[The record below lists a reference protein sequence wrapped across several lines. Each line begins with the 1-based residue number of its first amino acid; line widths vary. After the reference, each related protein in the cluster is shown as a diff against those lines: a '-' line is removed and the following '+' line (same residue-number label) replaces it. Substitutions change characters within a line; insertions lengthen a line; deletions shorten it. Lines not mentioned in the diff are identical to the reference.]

1 MIGQGSPTTSPRQP
15 SSFALG
21 TIGRRYRPALA
32 IVLAFS
38 LHVVSA
44 GEETV
49 RIRVDWGGHTDEL
62 WQGVI
67 AVSEGTLSEPS
78 TLGIEADEPGSMWLD
93 RGPVLPFAADAPPAG
108 PEMDHLV
115 IQQRSPRTY
124 DGVDLSVTAPLEAK
138 LLIALAKARSE
149 REPARITIPLARLLN
164 ESHISRLDDQGN
176 RLLVR
181 RAPGDR
187 LRVRLKHDSL
197 VFSPGEPLRVE
208 VEPNLLAGEP
218 GDEVRIKLQLVGA
231 RTSDELWSTEW
242 STVTGQR
249 TPVYQEVPLPVQEG
263 VYDLLV
269 TATRGGR
276 RLLSPVPLPGKPP
289 LAMRR
294 IQVLVLSPSPPAGS
308 RDHDGSPARL
318 VEEIDPANSNWWE
331 RLPKPSDLGK
341 WPRLWRGPLG
351 NGNSRTLTHPLG
363 ELVQLGPSPNPDDAA
378 WEAYTLPISHP
389 GQPHILE
396 VDYPSDVP
404 QTMGISIVEPDPAGA
419 VFPIGLD
426 SGVELADEVT
436 GSTRQ
441 ARWLHHRVIFW
452 PRTKSPVVLITN
464 RRDGSPAVY
473 GKIRVLAAGEHLPPL
488 AGRPIELSRVAN
500 RDNVPSAPARLM
512 AAYLDRPLFPENF
525 SASQSLAS
533 SSELGVDDWITFH
546 QGGTRLVEY
555 LNHVGFGGLMITVLA
570 DGSTLYPS
578 SMLQPTP
585 RYDTGVFQEA
595 GQDPIRKD
603 VLEMLL
609 RLFDRQGLELIP
621 AMEFAA
627 PLPELEAELRRGG
640 PKSEGIRWVGPEGKT
655 WLETYRP
662 TRGMAPYYNVLH
674 PRVQQAMLAA
684 IREVVGRYGHHPSFA
699 GLAIQLSAYGYAQL
713 PGPYWGMDDTTI
725 ARFEDDAQVRIP
737 AEGPGRFAERA
748 RILAAEHPRRWLAW
762 RARQLSRFYGR
773 VQAELTASCPN
784 ARLYLAGANM
794 LTGEELER
802 ELRPVLPR
810 EMTITEAMLRVGI
823 DIQHYG
829 DDQPMVLLRPE
840 RFAPAWSLAQQAVD
854 MEIRQMLEV
863 RQFPSMR
870 PPFGDLPIP
879 GSLFFHQPQEL
890 RLASFD
896 EKCPFKPSYTWLAA
910 QPVPSGHQNRR
921 RFIHSLATL
930 DSQVMFDGGWQLLM
944 GQEDS
949 IREIVAAYRQ
959 LPAIPFR
966 RLSDQ
971 DGSDPAQPLTI
982 RYASHAGA
990 TYVYLVND
998 APFDAMTRVQVN
1010 CPSGC
1015 QMEELS
1021 GLRSV
1026 PPLVRDAAGAYWTVA
1041 LKPYD
1046 LVAVKFSDPRVTVAR
1061 PQVSWSEQVQKEL
1074 ETRIT
1079 DLEGRT
1085 AALGKPP
1092 ILDVL
1097 QNPGFELSSAD
1108 PGRIPGWTT
1117 SSQPG
1122 VVVSLD
1128 EVHKRVGNRSA
1139 RLTSRGPMA
1148 SLLSEPFDAP
1158 STGRLTMS
1166 VWLRSG
1172 DLPSEGHE
1180 NSHPN
1185 GQGPPPLR
1193 LVLEGDMEGRHFFR
1207 YALPQVGNDWGQFP
1221 FLVRVDDLPLEGL
1234 SRLRIRFDL
1243 MGPGQV
1249 WIDDVQLSH
1258 LEFSKAEKN
1267 ALLKM
1272 IAPADVKLEKG
1283 QVRDCIHLLEGYWP
1297 RFLLAKVPIAETP
1310 APRKPEPASPEL
1322 QQAQAPP
1329 SFLDRMKAFL
1339 PKKMPFF

>member
-1 MIGQGSPTTSPRQP
+1 MIGQGRPNTSPRQLL
-15 SSFALG
+15 SFVRG
-21 TIGRRYRPALA
+21 TICRRCRLALA

-38 LHVVSA
+38 LHVVTA

-67 AVSEGTLSEPS
+67 ALSEGTLSEPRP
-78 TLGIEADEPGSMWLD
+78 LGIEADEPGSMWLD
-93 RGPVLPFAADAPPAG
+93 RGPVFPVAADGRPAG

-115 IQQRSPRTY
+115 IRQRSPRTY
-124 DGVDLSVTAPLEAK
+124 DGVDLLVTAPLEAK
-138 LLIALAKARSE
+138 LLIALSKAH
-149 REPARITIPLARLLN
+149 REEKPARITIPLANLVS
-164 ESHISRLDDQGN
+164 ESHVARLDDQGN

-197 VFSPGEPLRVE
+197 IFSPGEPLGVE

-218 GDEVRIKLQLVGA
+218 GSEVRIKIQLVGA

-242 STVTGQR
+242 PAVAGQH
-249 TPVYQEVPLPVQEG
+249 TPVYQEVPLPDREG
-263 VYDLLV
+263 VYDLLI

-276 RLLSPVPLPGKPP
+276 GLWTPPVPIPGRQP
-289 LAMRR
+289 LAVRR
-294 IQVLVLSPSPPAGS
+294 VQVLVLSPYPPVAS
-308 RDHDGSPARL
+308 RDHDGNPSRL
-318 VEEIDPANSNWWE
+318 VEEIDPAKKWWE
-331 RLPKPSDLGK
+331 RFAKLPDVWQLS
-341 WPRLWRGPLG
+341 RLWKGPLG

-363 ELVQLGPSPNPDDAA
+363 QLVQLGPSPNPDDVA
-378 WEAYTLPISHP
+378 WEAYTLPISRP

-396 VDYPSDVP
+396 IDYPSDVP
-404 QTMGISIVEPDPAGA
+404 QTMGISIIEPDPAGA

-426 SGVELADEVT
+426 SGVELAEEVA
-436 GSTRQ
+436 GRVRP
-441 ARWLHHRVIFW
+441 AKWLQHRLIFW

-473 GKIRVLAAGEHLPPL
+473 GKIRVLAVGEHLPPL
-488 AGRPIELSRVAN
+488 AARGTEPGRVAS
-500 RDNVPSAPARLM
+500 RADVPSVAKRLV

-525 SASQSLAS
+525 SAAQSLAS
-533 SSELGVDDWITFH
+533 SSELGVDDWVTFH

-555 LNHVGFGGLMITVLA
+555 LNHVGFGGLMIAVLA
-570 DGSTLYPS
+570 DGSTIYPS

-585 RYDTGVFQEA
+585 CYDTGVFQEA
-595 GQDPIRKD
+595 GQDLVRKD
-603 VLEMLL
+603 VLEMLF
-609 RLFDRQGLELIP
+609 RLFDRQRLELIP

-640 PKSEGIRWVGPEGKT
+640 PESEGIRWVGPEGKT

-662 TRGMAPYYNVLH
+662 ARGIAPYYNVLH
-674 PRVQQAMLAA
+674 PRVQEAMLAA
-684 IREVVGRYGHHPSFA
+684 IREVVERYGHHPSFA
-699 GLAIQLSAYGYAQL
+699 GLAIQLSAHGYAQL

-725 ARFEDDAQVRIP
+725 ARFEQDAQVRVP
-737 AEGPGRFAERA
+737 GEGPGRFAERA
-748 RILAAEHPRRWLAW
+748 RVLAAEHPRKWMAW

-773 VQAELTASCPN
+773 VQAELTAGCPN

-823 DIQHYG
+823 DIRHYG
-829 DDQPMVLLRPE
+829 DDQPAVLLRPE
-840 RFAPAWSLAQQAVD
+840 RFAPAWSLARQAVD

-863 RQFPSMR
+863 RQMPHMR
-870 PPFGDLPIP
+870 PPFGDLAIP

-896 EKCPFKPSYTWLAA
+896 EKCPFKPSYTWLAS
-910 QPVPSGHQNRR
+910 QPVPSQHQNRR
-921 RFIHSLATL
+921 RFVHSLATL
-930 DSQVMFDGGWQLLM
+930 DSQVMFDGGWQLLL

-949 IREIVAAYRQ
+949 IREMVAAYRQ
-959 LPAIPFR
+959 LPAVRFR

-971 DGSDPAQPLTI
+971 YGSDPAQPVTI

-998 APFDAMTRVQVN
+998 APFATVARVEVD
-1010 CPSGC
+1010 CPIGC
-1015 QMEELS
+1015 QLEELG

-1026 PPLVRDAAGAYWTVA
+1026 PPLMRDAGGAYWTVG
-1041 LKPYD
+1041 LEPYD
-1046 LVAVKFSDPRVTVAR
+1046 LVAVRFSDPRVTVAR

-1074 ETRIT
+1074 ELRIA

-1085 AALGKPP
+1085 AVLGKPP
-1092 ILDVL
+1092 VLDVL
-1097 QNPGFELSSAD
+1097 ENPGFELSSTDA
-1108 PGRIPGWTT
+1108 GQIPGWTT
-1117 SSQPG
+1117 SSQSG
-1122 VVVSLD
+1122 VVVGLD
-1128 EVHKRVGNRSA
+1128 EIHRRVGDRSVRMA
-1139 RLTSRGPMA
+1139 SRGPMA
-1148 SLLSEPFDAP
+1148 SLLSQPFDAP

-1166 VWLRSG
+1166 VWLRSR
-1172 DLPSEGHE
+1172 DATE
-1180 NSHPN
+1180 
-1185 GQGPPPLR
+1185 PPPLR
-1193 LVLEGDMEGRHFFR
+1193 LVLEGDLEGRHFFR

-1243 MGPGQV
+1243 MGPGEV
-1249 WIDDVQLSH
+1249 WIDEVQLSH
-1258 LEFSKAEKN
+1258 LEFSRAEKN
-1267 ALLKM
+1267 ALLKL

-1283 QVRDCIHLLEGYWP
+1283 QVRDCVHLLEGYWP
-1297 RFLLAKVPIAETP
+1297 RFLLAKVPIAEAP
-1310 APRKPEPASPEL
+1310 VPRKPEPSPP
-1322 QQAQAPP
+1322 QPNKPQAAP
-1329 SFLDRMKAFL
+1329 SFFDRMKAFVPRKL
-1339 PKKMPFF
+1339 PFF